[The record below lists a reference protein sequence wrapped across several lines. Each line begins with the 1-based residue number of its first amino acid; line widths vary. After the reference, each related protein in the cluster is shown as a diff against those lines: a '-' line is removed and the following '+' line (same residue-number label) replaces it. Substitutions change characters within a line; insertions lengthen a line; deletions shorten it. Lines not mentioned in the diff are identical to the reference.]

1 MTLGQ
6 FSLRHGTA
14 LVASLFTLAIA
25 GIFAARSL
33 PSGVYPEVEFPR
45 IVVVARGGDDPAD
58 VFETQVT
65 RPLEQ
70 SLVTVLGV
78 RRVKSKTI
86 RGAAEVSLEFVAG
99 TDMWRS
105 LQFVQSQLSN
115 VRGAFPQAMNFEVE
129 RLTPTSFPVVT
140 FNLSGPMSPSD
151 LRELAEFV
159 VRPVMARVPGVGQV
173 RVLGGDVREF
183 EVVVDPARA
192 TALRLRPADIAT
204 RIRDAVTF
212 GAVGRLDED
221 RQLLP
226 VLVSGEVH
234 STEELAN
241 VPVSVTSTGVTLPL
255 SSVATVTEGA
265 VDRTSAVGG
274 PNGETVLISVS
285 RAEGASTPDVVRGVQ
300 AAALEA
306 AGAFP
311 RGVALEPVYDQAN
324 LVEESAASV
333 RDAILL
339 GVVLCLIVLGISLK
353 DVRAGFV
360 AAAAVP
366 LVLAGTFV
374 LMKVFHQ
381 TLNLMSLGGLAVAIG
396 LVIDDAIIVVE
407 AIIHRLERGEEPQQA
422 AAGGTTDL
430 AAAVFGT
437 TITTVIVF
445 LPLASVAGLVG
456 DFFSALAVTLT
467 SAVLLS
473 LLVALTVV
481 PVFAARFLRRREQ
494 RSTTRPALERFYG
507 RVANFGAAHRWVGVA
522 CLGFAVL
529 GSLAI
534 SRVVETGFLPA
545 MDEGAFVVDYFLPAG
560 TSLHQTV
567 ETARKIERIL
577 AQTPEVRSF
586 SRRTGAELGPAA
598 ATLVNSGDIMVSLK
612 ADRGRSSEQII
623 EALRERLT
631 AEVPAARFEFL
642 QVLQDVLNDL
652 SGAPRPVEL
661 KFFGSDRAVLEAL
674 AREAHDRLE
683 KIDGIADLYDGV
695 EPQTPTLLFRV
706 KREAASRLGRTT
718 RDVMDETRSVLAGIN
733 AGTVRRL
740 DRLIDIRVRYADSV
754 RFDPAQVPRLPLT
767 FASTGGDSTSPGT
780 TGVVP
785 LSALVA
791 QERVPVPAELRR
803 EGLQPV
809 IVVTAAIEHRD
820 LGSVM
825 AEVKKALA
833 GLKVPPGNRLEVGG
847 LDAAQQETF
856 TQLALVAFFGG
867 LLVMLVLIAQFRRV
881 RPALAVLLTVPFA
894 LFGALVTL
902 WATGTPLNASSLMGC
917 VLLVGLEVK
926 SGILL
931 LEVAEAHSDEGLP
944 YLAALRLAAERRIR
958 PIMLTTTAT
967 MFGVLPLALGIGAG
981 AELQQPLAIAVL
993 GGIVVSKFMT
1003 LAALPSLA
1011 ALFATPAAHRGAAP

>member
-1 MTLGQ
+1 LTLGA

-14 LVASLFTLAIA
+14 LVAALFALALG

-45 IVVVARGGDDPAD
+45 IVVVAHGGDDPAD

-78 RRVKSKTI
+78 RRVRSRTI
-86 RGAAEVSLEFVAG
+86 RGSAEISLEFVAG

-105 LQFVQSQLSN
+105 LQFVQAQLNN
-115 VRGAFPQAMNFEVE
+115 VRSSFPPSLSFEVE
-129 RLTPTSFPVVT
+129 RLTPTAFPVVT
-140 FNLSGPMSPSD
+140 FNLSGPISPSD
-151 LRELAEFV
+151 LHDLAEFV
-159 VRPVMARVPGVGQV
+159 VRPALARVPGVGQV
-173 RVLGGDVREF
+173 RVLGGDVREV

-192 TALRLRPADIAT
+192 AALRLRPTEIAN
-204 RIRDAVTF
+204 RIRDAVSF

-234 STEELAN
+234 SVEELAAI
-241 VPVSVTSTGVTLPL
+241 PIALTPTGVTLPL
-255 SSVATVTEGA
+255 SSVASVLEGA
-265 VDRTSAVGG
+265 VDRTTAVGG
-274 PNGETVLISVS
+274 PGGETVLISVS
-285 RAEGASTPDVVRGVQ
+285 RAEGASTPDVVRGVKG
-300 AAALEA
+300 AALDA
-306 AGAFP
+306 AKAFP
-311 RGVALEPVYDQAN
+311 RGVKLEPVYDQAA

-353 DVRAGFV
+353 DLRAGIV
-360 AAAAVP
+360 AASAVP
-366 LVLAGTFV
+366 LVLASTFV
-374 LMKVFHQ
+374 LMKLFHQ

-407 AIIHRLERGEEPQQA
+407 AIMHRLERGEAPEQA
-422 AAGGTTDL
+422 AAGGTSDL

-445 LPLASVAGLVG
+445 VPLASVAGLVG
-456 DFFSALAVTLT
+456 DFFAALAVTLT

-481 PVFAARFLRRREQ
+481 PVFAARWLRRRTGP
-494 RSTTRPALERFYG
+494 TTRPALDRFYG
-507 RVANFGAAHRWVGVA
+507 SVANWGAQRKWVGPA
-522 CLGFAVL
+522 CLAL
-529 GSLAI
+529 ALLSSLAL

-545 MDEGAFVVDYFLPAG
+545 MDEGAFVLDYFLPAG
-560 TSLHQTV
+560 TSLEQTV
-567 ETARKIERIL
+567 ATARQIEHVL
-577 AQTPEVRSF
+577 SDTPEVRSF
-586 SRRTGAELGPAA
+586 SRRTGAELGPVT
-598 ATLVNSGDIMVSLK
+598 ATLLSRGDIMVRLVSK
-612 ADRGRSSEQII
+612 RSRDVE
-623 EALRERLT
+623 EVMEGLRARLSR
-631 AEVPAARFEFL
+631 EVPAARYEFL

-652 SGAPRPVEL
+652 SGAPRPIEL
-661 KFFGSDRAVLEAL
+661 KFFGADRAVLQRL
-674 AREAHDRLE
+674 ARDAAGRIEHLE
-683 KIDGIADLYDGV
+683 GVADLYDGV
-695 EPQTPTLLFRV
+695 EPETPTLLFRV
-706 KREAASRLGRTT
+706 KREAAARLGRST
-718 RDVMDETRSVLAGIN
+718 REVMDEAHSVLAGVS

-740 DRLIDIRVRYADSV
+740 DRLVDIRVRYADAV
-754 RFDPAQVPRLPLT
+754 RFDPEQVAQLPLIFNT
-767 FASTGGDSTSPGT
+767 ADTG
-780 TGVVP
+780 GVVP
-785 LSALVA
+785 LGAVVST
-791 QERVPVPAELRR
+791 ERVPVPAVLMR

-809 IVVTAAIEHRD
+809 IVVTAGIEGRD

-825 AEVKKALA
+825 DDVQHALV
-833 GLKVPPGNRLEVGG
+833 GLVPPAGDRMEVGG
-847 LDAAQQETF
+847 LHAAQLDTF
-856 TQLALVAFFGG
+856 RQLGLVAFFGV
-867 LLVMLVLIAQFRRV
+867 LLILLVLIAQFRAV

-902 WATGTPLNASSLMGC
+902 WLTGTPLNASSLMGC

-931 LEVAEAHSDEGLP
+931 LEVAEEHAAKGVAYVE
-944 YLAALRLAAERRIR
+944 ALRLAAERRIR

-981 AELQQPLAIAVL
+981 AELQQPLAIAVF

-1011 ALFATPAAHRGAAP
+1011 AGMHGGRA

>member
-1 MTLGQ
+1 MTLGA
-6 FSLRHGTA
+6 FTLRHGTA
-14 LVASLFTLAIA
+14 LVAGLFALAI
-25 GIFAARSL
+25 GGVFAARSL

-78 RRVKSKTI
+78 RRIKSKTI

-105 LQFVQSQLSN
+105 LQFVQAQLNN
-115 VRGAFPQAMNFEVE
+115 VRGSFPAQLNFEVE

-140 FNLSGPMSPSD
+140 FNLSGPLSPSD
-151 LRELAEFV
+151 LRDLAEFV

-173 RVLGGDVREF
+173 RVLGGDVRELQ
-183 EVVVDPARA
+183 VVVDPARA
-192 TALRLRPADIAT
+192 TALRMRPADIAA
-204 RIRDAVTF
+204 RIRDSVAF
-212 GAVGRLDED
+212 GAVGRLEED

-234 STEELAN
+234 TPEELAN
-241 VPVSVTSTGVTLPL
+241 IPISLTATGVTLPL
-255 SSVATVTEGA
+255 SAVATVTEGA

-285 RAEGASTPDVVRGVQ
+285 RAEGASTPDVVRGVE

-306 AGAFP
+306 AAAFP
-311 RGVALEPVYDQAN
+311 RGVKLEPVYDQAN

-353 DVRAGFV
+353 DVRAGMV
-360 AAAAVP
+360 AASAVP
-366 LVLAGTFV
+366 LVLAATFV
-374 LMKVFHQ
+374 MMKIFHQ

-407 AIIHRLERGEEPQQA
+407 AIIHRLERGEDPEQA
-422 AAGGTTDL
+422 AAGGTSDL

-445 LPLASVAGLVG
+445 VPLASVAGLVG

-473 LLVALTVV
+473 LLVALTAV
-481 PVFAARFLRRREQ
+481 PVFAARFLRKRAHLT
-494 RSTTRPALERFYG
+494 TTRPALERFYG
-507 RVANFGAAHRWVGVA
+507 RVANLGARHRWVGVA
-522 CLGFAVL
+522 CLTFA
-529 GSLAI
+529 LACSFAL
-534 SRVVETGFLPA
+534 SRAVETGFLPA

-560 TSLHQTV
+560 TSLPQTV
-567 ETARKIERIL
+567 ATARKIEQVL

-586 SRRTGAELGPAA
+586 SRRTGAELGPAT
-598 ATLVNSGDIMVSLK
+598 ATVLNTGDIMVALK
-612 ADRGRSSEQII
+612 SGRSRSSEQII
-623 EALRERLT
+623 EDLRERLT
-631 AEVPAARFEFL
+631 HEVPAARFEFL

-652 SGAPRPVEL
+652 SGAPRPIEL
-661 KFFGSDRAVLEAL
+661 KFFGSDRAVLKKL
-674 AREAHDRLE
+674 AREAHDRIE

-695 EPQTPTLLFRV
+695 EPETPTLLFRV

-718 RDVMDETRSVLAGIN
+718 RDVMDETRAVLAGIN
-733 AGTVRRL
+733 AGTARKL

-754 RFDPAQVPRLPLT
+754 RFDPAQVPQLPLIFT
-767 FASTGGDSTSPGT
+767 STGGDASTAAT
-780 TGVVP
+780 AGVVP
-785 LSALVA
+785 LSALVTQA
-791 QERVPVPAELRR
+791 RVPVAAELRR

-809 IVVTAAIEHRD
+809 IVVTAAIENRD

-825 AEVKKALA
+825 ADVQKALV
-833 GLKVPPGNRLEVGG
+833 GLKVPSGVRLEVGG
-847 LDAAQQETF
+847 LYAAQQDTF
-856 TQLALVAFFGG
+856 RQLALVAFFGV

-902 WATGTPLNASSLMGC
+902 WVTGTPLNASSLMGC

-931 LEVAEAHSDEGLP
+931 LEVAEQHSDEGMP
-944 YLAALRLAAERRIR
+944 YLEALRLAAERRIR

-1011 ALFATPAAHRGAAP
+1011 ALLATPAAHKGATS